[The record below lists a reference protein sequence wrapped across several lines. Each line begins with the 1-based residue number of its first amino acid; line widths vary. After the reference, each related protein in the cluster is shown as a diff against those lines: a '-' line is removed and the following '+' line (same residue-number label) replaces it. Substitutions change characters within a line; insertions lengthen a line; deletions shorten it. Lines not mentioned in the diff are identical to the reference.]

1 MKRSAKR
8 VESSGVPCLDAGS
21 TPATSTLKS
30 AIYVAGFFVY
40 GCVKANNC
48 VVMCAERMR
57 ECKRV
62 SPLIHSA
69 HKLTLLAFALIIP
82 LSGFLIG
89 VAVHIGSLV

>member
-1 MKRSAKR
+1 
-8 VESSGVPCLDAGS
+8 
-21 TPATSTLKS
+21 
-30 AIYVAGFFVY
+30 
-40 GCVKANNC
+40 
-48 VVMCAERMR
+48 MCAERMR

-89 VAVHIGSLV
+89 VAVHCGKATTRSYEKAKAFTFDPRINKGKSNYVFLVLRVTPPCTHT